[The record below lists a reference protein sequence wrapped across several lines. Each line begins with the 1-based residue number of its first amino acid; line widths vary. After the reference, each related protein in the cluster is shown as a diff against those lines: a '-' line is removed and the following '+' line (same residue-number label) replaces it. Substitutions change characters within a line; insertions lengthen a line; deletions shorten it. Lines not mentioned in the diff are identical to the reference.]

1 MMKRLISII
10 LALVMAA
17 ALFGCGTGK
26 TAAAPENPA
35 APAEAAPAEAPA
47 EPGEVRTK
55 TDITVGC
62 GTSSG
67 VGYATASTVG
77 AILQNLYP
85 EYYTAKPEITT
96 GGAESIRLMAAGDV
110 ILCSAMLDDVVAA
123 YNGERGFE
131 GTEGKIR
138 YITSGNMTTIQ
149 AFVREGV
156 EAESLADCGGL
167 RIGIGSGTMFNYYWP
182 YLCETYGMTED
193 QFKSVES
200 MATKDAAE
208 AIRNN
213 QLDVFIAVTAVPN
226 ATMQDVG
233 MSNGIGLLT
242 MSEEEMDKI
251 ISLQPAF
258 QKTSVDLSLYSGE
271 GTVNTVGVRN
281 VYICFEDTDYQL
293 VYDWVKAIDENNDAL
308 KAAHPQA
315 GEYGDH
321 DNVLECQLI
330 PFADAAADYYT
341 QTGLLK

>member
-1 MMKRLISII
+1 MKKLLSMI

-17 ALFGCGTGK
+17 ALFGCGTGE
-26 TAAAPENPA
+26 TPAAPESTA
-35 APAEAAPAEAPA
+35 APAEAVPVETPAES
-47 EPGEVRTK
+47 GEVRTK

-85 EYYTAKPEITT
+85 DYYTAKPEITT

-156 EAESLADCGGL
+156 EVQSLADCEGL

-193 QFKSVES
+193 HFKSVES

-242 MSEEEMDKI
+242 MSEEEMDKL

-258 QKTSVDLSLYSGE
+258 QKTSVDVSLYSGE
-271 GTVNTVGVRN
+271 GTINTVGVRN
-281 VYICFEDTDYQL
+281 VYICFDDTDYQL

-321 DNVLECQLI
+321 DNVLDCQLI

-341 QTGLLK
+341 ETGLLK